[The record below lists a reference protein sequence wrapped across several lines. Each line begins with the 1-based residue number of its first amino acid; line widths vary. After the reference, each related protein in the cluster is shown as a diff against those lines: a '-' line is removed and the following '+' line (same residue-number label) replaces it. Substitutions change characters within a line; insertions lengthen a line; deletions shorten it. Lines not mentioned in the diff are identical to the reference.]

1 MTWMLWTGTP
11 NIGPISSSV
20 IVTVEAPESKTD
32 QSETHTHC
40 DNVTSMIIS
49 LTMSMCFVCRWYLK
63 MLQCFRC
70 QQWFHE
76 ACTQCLQESM
86 MFGDR

>member
-1 MTWMLWTGTP
+1 MTWTLWTGTP

-20 IVTVEAPESKTD
+20 TVTVEALESKSNH
-32 QSETHTHC
+32 SETLC
-40 DNVTSMIIS
+40 DIMLVSVS
-49 LTMSMCFVCRWYLK
+49 LYSCVVCRWYLK